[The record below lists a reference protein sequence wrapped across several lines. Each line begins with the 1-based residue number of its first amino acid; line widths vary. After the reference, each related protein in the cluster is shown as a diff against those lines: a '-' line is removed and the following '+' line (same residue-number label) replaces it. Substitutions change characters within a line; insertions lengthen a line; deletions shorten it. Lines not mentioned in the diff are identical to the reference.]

1 MQSLDLNPFGDY
13 IRQYTSNHFR
23 NVSQDSELNFHKNDI
38 ILVPKH
44 RIRSVMP
51 KRHYGILEE
60 NSKKDEVLKHFLR
73 SSVTKSFSVSD
84 KFPPILIDWINVQIQ
99 CYIKEKKMFILDE
112 KFQWNC
118 YFSIGKFNY

>member
-1 MQSLDLNPFGDY
+1 MRKSKGKKFKIGIRKKLLFFLPYLYTYPDLHKVQSLDLNPFGDY
-13 IRQYTSNHFR
+13 IRQYTSNHYR

-84 KFPPILIDWINVQIQ
+84 KFPPILID
-99 CYIKEKKMFILDE
+99 
-112 KFQWNC
+112 
-118 YFSIGKFNY
+118 